1 MAKLSVVDLSG
12 AQVGELDVADEV
24 FAAEVKE
31 HLLWEVVRFQRAKKR
46 AGTACTK
53 GRSDI
58 ARTKDKLYRQK
69 GTGNARHGSR
79 RANVFRG
86 GGVTFGPKPRKYE
99 IGVNKKA
106 MAGALRSAL
115 SLRAQ
120 AGDLVVVKE
129 FAGEQIKTKAL
140 ASALVGLSAPQALL
154 VDGGDNRWLR
164 LSSRNLATASFL
176 DVRGLN
182 VYDILRF
189 PKLLISEASLR
200 QVEARLSAGKRKPA
214 PTPATSAPTEAEPA
228 AEAAPGGDA

>member
-1 MAKLSVVDLSG
+1 
-12 AQVGELDVADEV
+12 VGELDVADDV

-31 HLLWEVVRFQRAKKR
+31 HLLWEVVRFQRAARR
-46 AGTACTK
+46 AGTAATK
-53 GRSDI
+53 GRADI
-58 ARTKDKLYRQK
+58 ARTKAKLYKQK

-86 GGVTFGPKPRKYE
+86 GGVVHGPQPHKYVL
-99 IGVNKKA
+99 GVNKKA

-115 SLRAQ
+115 SLRAK

-129 FAGEQIKTKAL
+129 FAGPEAKTKLL
-140 ASALVGLSAPQALL
+140 AQALVKLQAPHALL
-154 VDGGDNRWLR
+154 VDGGDNQWLR
-164 LSSRNLATASFL
+164 VTSRNLAKGQFL

-200 QVEARLSAGKRKPA
+200 QIEARLSKSTAVGA
-214 PTPATSAPTEAEPA
+214 AQGAT
-228 AEAAPGGDA
+228 

>member
-1 MAKLSVVDLSG
+1 MAKLSVIDLTGSS
-12 AQVGELDVADEV
+12 VGELDVADDV

-31 HLLWEVVRFQRAKKR
+31 HLLWEVVRFQRAARR

-53 GRSDI
+53 GRADI
-58 ARTKDKLYRQK
+58 ARTKAKLYKQK

-79 RANVFRG
+79 RSNVFRG
-86 GGVTFGPKPRKYE
+86 GGVVHGPKPHKYE
-99 IGVNKKA
+99 LDVNKKV

-115 SLRAQ
+115 SLRAK

-129 FAGEQIKTKAL
+129 LTAPETKTKVL
-140 ASALVGLSAPQALL
+140 AQALVRLAAPNALI
-154 VDGGDNRWLR
+154 VDSGDNQWLR
-164 LSSRNLATASFL
+164 TTAKNLADADFL

-200 QVEARLSAGKRKPA
+200 QIEARLTKSVVGTAH
-214 PTPATSAPTEAEPA
+214 S
-228 AEAAPGGDA
+228 GGVA